1 MGTGTRKQTTPPHRM
16 TSIGID
22 YINQQDFVIDTT
34 KHINI
39 EGMSGMGKST
49 LLVNL
54 LSSTSARATAGF
66 LLIPTAILPTRSPNS
81 SRSHVCETSSG

>member
-1 MGTGTRKQTTPPHRM
+1 M

-54 LSSTSARATAGF
+54 LAVIRK
-66 LLIPTAILPTRSPNS
+66 RSFS
-81 SRSHVCETSSG
+81 VIGRQGLCGLA

>member
-1 MGTGTRKQTTPPHRM
+1 MGTGTRKQTTHLHRM

-54 LSSTSARATAGF
+54 LAVIRK
-66 LLIPTAILPTRSPNS
+66 RSFS
-81 SRSHVCETSSG
+81 VIGRQGLCGLA